1 MIRSMTGFGR
11 GKYEND
17 GRIYTIEIKS
27 VNHKYSDISIRMPK
41 FLNSIED
48 KIRKRVL
55 EVISRGKFD
64 IFITFEDFSCKST
77 SIRMNK
83 ELAKEYIKELKDL
96 SEETGIKF
104 DLNIVDISKF
114 PEILKIE
121 DENND
126 EIISKEI
133 MIALDE
139 ALDNFIKMRE
149 TEGKK
154 LTEDI
159 ERRIIYIQEKI
170 KEISIYS
177 STLVEE
183 YIAKLETRVNEI
195 LKTNVIDESRLAQE
209 IVLFAD
215 KSSIEEELI
224 RLNSHILQ
232 FLELLKKDSPIGKKF
247 DFIIQEMNR
256 EINTIGS
263 KANSLEITNR
273 VIEIKTEIEN
283 IREQI
288 QNIE

>member
-41 FLNSIED
+41 FLNGIED

>member
-11 GKYEND
+11 GTYEND
-17 GRIYTIEIKS
+17 GRNYAIEIKS
-27 VNHKYSDISIRMPK
+27 VNHKYSDISIRMPR

-55 EVISRGKFD
+55 EVISRGKID
-64 IFITFEDFSCKST
+64 IFITFEDYSSKSN
-77 SIRMNK
+77 SIHINK
-83 ELAKEYIKELKDL
+83 ELAKEYIKELKEL
-96 SEETGIKF
+96 SDETGVKF
-104 DLNIVDISKF
+104 DVNVIDISKL
-114 PEILKIE
+114 PEILKLE
-121 DENND
+121 DND
-126 EIISKEI
+126 NEDIVSKEI
-133 MIALDE
+133 MIALDS
-139 ALDNFIKMRE
+139 ALDCFIKMRNA
-149 TEGKK
+149 EGEK
-154 LTEDI
+154 LAEDI
-159 ERRIIYIQEKI
+159 EKRIYIVKEKI
-170 KEISIYS
+170 DEISKYS
-177 STLVEE
+177 ATLVEE

-195 LKTNVIDESRLAQE
+195 LKTTVVDESRLAQE
-209 IVLFAD
+209 IVLFSD

-232 FLELLKKDSPIGKKF
+232 FLDLLKNSSPIGKKF

-273 VIEIKTEIEN
+273 VIEVKTEIEN